1 MRNHKKSKN
10 KYITSVL
17 WLLTG
22 LCVCASVV
30 LAIEVSGYGA
40 EINSL
45 EKKEEVLANRTR
57 ELSEELVARSSLA
70 KLEKQALELGFVK
83 PKDFVYL
90 QTEEFAVKIH

>member
-1 MRNHKKSKN
+1 M
-10 KYITSVL
+10 

-30 LAIEVSGYGA
+30 LAIEASGYGA

-45 EKKEEVLANRTR
+45 EKKGEALANRTR
-57 ELSEELVARSSLA
+57 ELSEELVVRSSLA
-70 KLEKQALELGFVK
+70 KLEKQASELGFVK

-90 QTEEFAVKIH
+90 QTEEFAAKIH